1 MVKLVVFLVTGQ
13 ETSQPEDARMH
24 LMCPVQGSLHEA
36 AFYGEVMESRK
47 RWHTF
52 GGQISACIYIS
63 IYKHIC
69 IYYICYAY
77 ISHLCSLYTHTHCI
91 TDLCCIFGYENS
103 IRWLW
108 CGVICSM
115 ELCGTL
121 IRWSS
126 VRFNRDMSEA
136 ERTVS
141 SDQPGRF
148 DLPTGLRRR
157 YSQVIRPQ
165 EGAVD
170 VWGGREGFGQTRLRF
185 AHFAPCFEL
194 LLGRNQAMTRGG
206 PT

>member
-1 MVKLVVFLVTGQ
+1 M
-13 ETSQPEDARMH
+13 AH
-24 LMCPVQGSLHEA
+24 LWRADFSM
-36 AFYGEVMESRK
+36 Y
-47 RWHTF
+47 
-52 GGQISACIYIS
+52 
-63 IYKHIC
+63 IYKHIQAHMYILYMLC
-69 IYYICYAY
+69 IYFTFVF
-77 ISHLCSLYTHTHCI
+77 SVYTHTHCI